1 VRRFGSDL
9 RLHRWRCQLWSW
21 GRLFCQRW
29 LSSQGR
35 RGMLVRRRLVMH
47 DRRVMERLVMYDRVV
62 MWERVVVVKRVLSE
76 RIRMVNVV
84 AMRVARLSVQPCVQM
99 IREV

>member
-1 VRRFGSDL
+1 
-9 RLHRWRCQLWSW
+9 
-21 GRLFCQRW
+21 
-29 LSSQGR
+29 
-35 RGMLVRRRLVMH
+35 MLVRRRLVMH

-84 AMRVARLSVQPCVQM
+84 AMRVARRSVQPCVQM